1 MLSLYMALVETE
13 SGRVLF
19 ETIFY
24 DYQQRMYYI
33 ANQILADEHLSEDA
47 VQNALLSVAMT
58 IDKVCFKSDNEIKAY
73 IYTATKRAALEIKRK
88 EARKI
93 DVVQRYQPTAPLF
106 EPDLFDGFSNK
117 EVLLQVMAI
126 IEKMPP
132 YYREVLF
139 YSSVYDMNSTQMG
152 ELLGR
157 PAATIRK
164 QLIRA
169 RSMLSA
175 LCEKEGIQFGD

>member
-1 MLSLYMALVETE
+1 MLALYMALVETE

-24 DYQQRMYYI
+24 DYQQRMFYI
-33 ANQILADEHLSEDA
+33 ANQVIGDEYLAEDA
-47 VQNALLSVAMT
+47 VQNALLSIATTV
-58 IDKVCFKSDNEIKAY
+58 DKVRFNSDKEINAY
-73 IYTATKRAALEIKRK
+73 VYTVTKRAAFEIKK
-88 EARKI
+88 SEGKKANAI
-93 DVVQRYQPTAPLF
+93 QRYQATADVF
-106 EPDLFDGFSNK
+106 DPDIFDGVLNK
-117 EVLLQVMAI
+117 DLLSQVLAI
-126 IEKMPP
+126 IEQMPS

-139 YSSVYDMNSTQMG
+139 YSSVYEMNSTQIG

-169 RSMLSA
+169 RSMLA
-175 LCEKEGIQFGD
+175 TLCEKEGIQFGD